1 MDWVLNHPDVAAYQ
15 FYETG
20 SFSRIDAEGRL
31 EGSPAVRDLARRHG
45 FGA

>member
-20 SFSRIDAEGRL
+20 SFSRINAKGEL